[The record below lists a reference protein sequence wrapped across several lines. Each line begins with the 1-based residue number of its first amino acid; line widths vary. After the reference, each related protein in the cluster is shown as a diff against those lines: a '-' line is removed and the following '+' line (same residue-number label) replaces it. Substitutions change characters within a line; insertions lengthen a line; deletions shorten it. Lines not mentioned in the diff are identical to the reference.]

1 MKLAFKVDVD
11 TLEGTSVGV
20 ENLSRLFIK
29 HNVPAT
35 FLFSLGK
42 DQMGR
47 SIFRIFEKG
56 FLKKCLRSN
65 VAGNYSLKTLLRGTI
80 LPSPIIAEK
89 CSYAMKAVSSCGFE
103 CGVHCL
109 NHYKWQNFLDKMS
122 TEEIENEFNRAC
134 ELFEKVFEFSAI
146 SCGSAGW
153 QVANDYFRLQDNL
166 KFLYAS
172 DTRGY
177 APFYP
182 RLNGEVFK
190 TLQIPTTLFTLDELL
205 VSNKLSDISQIQVS
219 SIKNADVSVM
229 TIHAEL
235 EGMAYLQWFE
245 EFLLLL
251 KRENIEF
258 FGLKDF
264 ALSLQ
269 NTKTNIKVCDVEMC
283 QFFNRSGLIAIQK

>member
-1 MKLAFKVDVD
+1 MPGGGRHPLAKSNITNIPSQHFRTTREMLDDFSFLPNELSYEIV
-11 TLEGTSVGV
+11 V
-20 ENLSRLFIK
+20 ENTNKVL
-29 HNVPAT
+29 
-35 FLFSLGK
+35 
-42 DQMGR
+42 
-47 SIFRIFEKG
+47 EKN
-56 FLKKCLRSN
+56 KS
-65 VAGNYSLKTLLRGTI
+65 
-80 LPSPIIAEK
+80 
-89 CSYAMKAVSSCGFE
+89 
-103 CGVHCL
+103 
-109 NHYKWQNFLDKMS
+109 
-122 TEEIENEFNRAC
+122 IENEFNKAC
-134 ELFEKVFEFSAI
+134 ELFEKVFECSAM

-153 QVANDYFRLQDNL
+153 QVANDYFRLQDKF

-182 RLNGEVFK
+182 RFNGEVFK

-205 VSNKLSDISQIQVS
+205 VSNKLSDISNIQVS

-264 ALSLQ
+264 AISLQ
-269 NTKTNIKVCDVEMC
+269 NTKNNIPTITPKSYATC
-283 QFFNRSGLIAIQK
+283 I